1 MATIALTPG
10 RVPPHDLDAEVSV
23 LGSILLDPLSIAKV
37 LQFLHPEDFYREN
50 NGQVYRAALD
60 LFAAG
65 EPIDNVTL
73 AAQLQTLGMLDRVGG
88 RAALASMQSAVPTS
102 ANIEYYGR
110 IIKEKAYK
118 RRLISAGANIAGF
131 GYDDG
136 VEAEAAINQAQSLVF
151 GVADDRDQRELSKL
165 YDLLGPA
172 MERISLQ
179 MESGQGVVGVPS
191 GFHDLD
197 RMTGGFKD
205 SDLIIVAG
213 RPSMGK
219 CVRSNSLIDDPATGE
234 RTTIEDA
241 VRRQMPSVFGFG
253 WDGLIEAQEVHAWV
267 DSGIKPCFKVT
278 TRTGRSVEVT
288 GHHPFLTTKGWQPLH
303 DIAIG
308 TRIGVPRWVR
318 CFGDDQSMQMGK
330 VRLLAYF
337 IAEGGL
343 TGTTPGFTNTDP
355 EILADFHL
363 LIASHFPS
371 LKVRQNAISYFPSG
385 PRGGRPNPLTTWLK
399 ELGMM
404 GKLAA
409 EKRFPDSVWRWDR
422 DRLREFIKVL
432 MSCDGTVYSMTGYP
446 RIEFAVASEGLA
458 QDMHHALVRFGIVAK
473 LWKKKDRCWRV
484 EITEPVSVRRYQTQI
499 GWIGEKSRRFTTEL
513 PNRRSNVGHL
523 SKEIWSDV
531 RFSADRRGM
540 TLLELARRAGEP
552 HSEERGFNPHTSRG
566 LPSHRLAAYAD
577 VLNDV
582 ALRQIASDDIYW
594 DEVVSI
600 EATGEHQVYD
610 LTVPDTNNFI
620 AQDILVH
627 NTSFAL
633 NVGLHAALE
642 NKKSIAI
649 FSLEMSKEQLTERL
663 LTEQAQ
669 IDAQRLHRGLLS
681 EAEFDRVSNALGPLG
696 EASIY
701 IDDTPVMDE
710 LTLQLKARQA
720 KMRHG
725 IDMIIVDYLQLMHGR
740 SRGDDNRVQ
749 EVSSISRALKGLA
762 RELRIPVLAISQLSR
777 APEQRPDKRPILSDL
792 RESGCLSGDT
802 PIYLPDTGAYVPIRE
817 LAGKSGFRVLALDE
831 KWWRMTPKTVTNAFA
846 TGTKPV
852 FKMTTKLGRRIRAT
866 SNHKFRTIEGWKRL
880 DELHPGDRI
889 ALPRVLQGPEKDTMS
904 YEELGLLGH
913 LIGDGCTL
921 PTHAIQ
927 YTTVDPSLAELVAN
941 LATQVFGDRVRPR
954 IHPERSWIQVCL
966 PPTQHLTH
974 GVHNPIRVW
983 LEGLGAFGFRSHEK
997 RVPAKVF
1004 SQSALGIAVFLRHLW
1019 ATDGCVHLSHGVS
1032 HYANVYYASSSAGLA
1047 QDVQCLLLRLG
1058 INAKLTRHSQPGKG
1072 RDQYHVSVSGQHEI
1086 LAFLEIVGVLGA
1098 EKTEHKAAI
1107 LEYLSAR
1114 EPNTNRDV
1122 IPAAAWRLHAV
1133 PAMQMAGI
1141 TTRAMQAGMESRYS
1155 GTGIF
1160 DQNLSRDRAKRLAGV
1175 VKSSDL
1181 ELLAISDVYWD
1192 RIVGIEPAGVEE
1204 VYDLTVDNLHSF
1216 VAGNVIAHNS
1226 IEQDSDLVMFLFR
1239 PEYYK
1244 SDERP
1249 GIAEVIVSKHRN
1261 GPTGMIELKF
1271 RRDHTRFY
1279 NLETRRPEPGT
1290 E

>member
-10 RVPPHDLDAEVSV
+10 RVPPHDLDAETSV

-73 AAQLQTLGMLDRVGG
+73 AAQLQTLGMLDRIGG

-118 RRLISAGANIAGF
+118 RRLISAVADLAGN

-136 VEAEAAINQAQSLVF
+136 VDAEEAINQAQSLVF
-151 GVADDRDQRELSKL
+151 GGADDRDQRELSKL

-219 CVRSNSLIDDPATGE
+219 
-234 RTTIEDA
+234 
-241 VRRQMPSVFGFG
+241 
-253 WDGLIEAQEVHAWV
+253 
-267 DSGIKPCFKVT
+267 
-278 TRTGRSVEVT
+278 
-288 GHHPFLTTKGWQPLH
+288 
-303 DIAIG
+303 
-308 TRIGVPRWVR
+308 
-318 CFGDDQSMQMGK
+318 
-330 VRLLAYF
+330 
-337 IAEGGL
+337 
-343 TGTTPGFTNTDP
+343 
-355 EILADFHL
+355 
-363 LIASHFPS
+363 
-371 LKVRQNAISYFPSG
+371 
-385 PRGGRPNPLTTWLK
+385 
-399 ELGMM
+399 
-404 GKLAA
+404 
-409 EKRFPDSVWRWDR
+409 
-422 DRLREFIKVL
+422 
-432 MSCDGTVYSMTGYP
+432 
-446 RIEFAVASEGLA
+446 
-458 QDMHHALVRFGIVAK
+458 
-473 LWKKKDRCWRV
+473 
-484 EITEPVSVRRYQTQI
+484 
-499 GWIGEKSRRFTTEL
+499 
-513 PNRRSNVGHL
+513 
-523 SKEIWSDV
+523 
-531 RFSADRRGM
+531 
-540 TLLELARRAGEP
+540 
-552 HSEERGFNPHTSRG
+552 
-566 LPSHRLAAYAD
+566 
-577 VLNDV
+577 
-582 ALRQIASDDIYW
+582 
-594 DEVVSI
+594 
-600 EATGEHQVYD
+600 
-610 LTVPDTNNFI
+610 
-620 AQDILVH
+620 
-627 NTSFAL
+627 TSFAL

-642 NKKSIAI
+642 RKKSIAI

-792 RESGCLSGDT
+792 RESGCLAGDT

-817 LAGKSGFRVLALDE
+817 LVGKTGIRVLALDE

-852 FKMTTKLGRRIRAT
+852 FKMTTKLGRQIRAT
-866 SNHKFRTIEGWKRL
+866 SNHRFRTIEGWKRL
-880 DELHPGDRI
+880 DELRPGDRI

-927 YTTVDPSLAELVAN
+927 YTTVDPTLAELVAD
-941 LATQVFGDRVRPR
+941 LAIQVFGDRVRPR
-954 IHPERSWIQVCL
+954 IHPERTWIQVYL
-966 PPTQHLTH
+966 PPTRHLTH
-974 GVHNPIRVW
+974 GVRNPIRVW
-983 LEGLGAFGFRSHEK
+983 LEELGVFGLRSHEK
-997 RVPAKVF
+997 YVPAKVF
-1004 SQSALGIAVFLRHLW
+1004 NQSFAGIASFLRHLW
-1019 ATDGCVHLSHGVS
+1019 ATDGCVRLTSD
-1032 HYANVYYASSSAGLA
+1032 HYAAIYYASSSMRLA
-1047 QDVQCLLLRLG
+1047 TDVQSLLLRLG
-1058 INAKLTRHSQPGKG
+1058 INARLSRHSQGTKG
-1072 RDQYHVSVSGQHEI
+1072 RDQFHVTLSGQSEM
-1086 LAFLEIVGVLGA
+1086 LAFLSIVGVLGV
-1098 EKTEHKAAI
+1098 EKISHKALV
-1107 LEYLSAR
+1107 LEYLLTR
-1114 EPNTNRDV
+1114 EGKTNRDV
-1122 IPAAAWRLHAV
+1122 IPSDVWPLIAQ
-1133 PAMQMAGI
+1133 PAMAVGGI
-1141 TTRAMQAGMESRYS
+1141 TQRSMQARLGMSYMGS
-1155 GTGIF
+1155 SIF
-1160 DQNLSRDRAKRLAGV
+1160 GQNLSRSRAKRVADAVG
-1175 VKSSDL
+1175 SGEI
-1181 ELLAISDVYWD
+1181 ELLATSDVYWD
-1192 RIVGIEPAGVEE
+1192 KVSSIEADGVEE
-1204 VYDLTVDNLHSF
+1204 VFDLTV
-1216 VAGNVIAHNS
+1216 
-1226 IEQDSDLVMFLFR
+1226 E
-1239 PEYYK
+1239 
-1244 SDERP
+1244 
-1249 GIAEVIVSKHRN
+1249 
-1261 GPTGMIELKF
+1261 
-1271 RRDHTRFY
+1271 
-1279 NLETRRPEPGT
+1279 
-1290 E
+1290 